1 MKLKIFV
8 TFILWFGLGNAPFS
22 TKSYADEKHHQNPTR
37 NIAVFLTNFETGAVS
52 QASLTLNGFVPVNDG
67 LIAVGMLNG
76 VTVQLPVAIFESTCQ
91 KINLNLG
98 PARVELGNS
107 IVDISKVD
115 VDLTPNSG
123 TSVELPQLFCEIS
136 ALINARS
143 QAKSIAEKFNTILQL
158 LE

>member
-1 MKLKIFV
+1 MKIKLIA
-8 TFILWFGLGNAPFS
+8 TFLLWLGLGNAPFS
-22 TKSYADEKHHQNPTR
+22 TKSYADENHHPNPTK

-67 LIAVGMLNG
+67 LIAVATLNG

-91 KINLNLG
+91 RINLNLG

-115 VDLTPNSG
+115 VDLTPISG
-123 TSVELPQLFCEIS
+123 NRVELPQLICETS

-143 QAKSIAEKFNTILQL
+143 QAKLTAEKFNTILQI